1 MTTHSTLKR
10 TAVGLALLGMLTLTG
25 CGTDLPAGIVDDGV
39 HTLAPTDP
47 AEVDQANYEAPETE

>member
-10 TAVGLALLGMLTLTG
+10 TAVGVALLGMLTLTG
-25 CGTDLPAGIVDDGV
+25 CGTDFPSGFVDDGV

-47 AEVDQANYEAPETE
+47 AEVDEAFEQFTE